1 LYSASQEAAKKQKE
15 VHLSLIKFFKLK
27 HRRRIQSP
35 HLFSSSSSLYINL
48 LSAEQNAEILI
59 SEKKKT
65 SVAE

>member
-1 LYSASQEAAKKQKE
+1 MSAKTEEEDEEK
-15 VHLSLIKFFKLK
+15 VLIF
-27 HRRRIQSP
+27 
-35 HLFSSSSSLYINL
+35 FSSSSSLYINL